1 MLTFIPNQ
9 DTVHCEPPWWKTT
22 STWNLMLNDPILN
35 VLFLCFMS
43 LTLTPTKVF
52 FVSIFFAE
60 CKRSPLWSNCH
71 CQNVPSG
78 QPPKVRIIKST
89 LNYYIPILFLSELW
103 KFNVHINVSKSPE
116 IVSKSNILKQWTK
129 GHSFCKQ
136 CLHDLQFMKTGSSLP
151 NLSKLARSD
160 ISCQFMKTRSLCR
173 TVYKIN
179 GFYS

>member
-1 MLTFIPNQ
+1 MGFTFKYYFVSKLFLSVIWNSITDITIICNILCKRRNKSFYDVLTFIPNQ

-52 FVSIFFAE
+52 FVSIFFFAE

-78 QPPKVRIIKST
+78 QPPKVRMIK
-89 LNYYIPILFLSELW
+89 I
-103 KFNVHINVSKSPE
+103 
-116 IVSKSNILKQWTK
+116 ILK
-129 GHSFCKQ
+129 
-136 CLHDLQFMKTGSSLP
+136 
-151 NLSKLARSD
+151 NRSEGW
-160 ISCQFMKTRSLCR
+160 F
-173 TVYKIN
+173 
-179 GFYS
+179 